1 MENKETEIRKIE
13 KRIKEIKKELDYCR
27 RRDEVCCCIGG
38 DEEIYELTY
47 ELNMLEDK
55 LEEM

>member
-1 MENKETEIRKIE
+1 MTKKEIKKIE

-38 DEEIYELTY
+38 DEQVYELEY
-47 ELNMLEDK
+47 ELNILEDK
-55 LEEM
+55 LEEI

>member
-1 MENKETEIRKIE
+1 MTKTEIK

-27 RRDEVCCCIGG
+27 RRDKVCCCIDG
-38 DEEIYELTY
+38 DEQVYELEC
-47 ELNMLEDK
+47 ELNELEDK